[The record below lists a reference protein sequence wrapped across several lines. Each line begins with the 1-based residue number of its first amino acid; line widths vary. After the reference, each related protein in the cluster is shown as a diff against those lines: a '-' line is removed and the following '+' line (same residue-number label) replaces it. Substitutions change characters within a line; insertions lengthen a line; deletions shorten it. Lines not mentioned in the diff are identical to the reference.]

1 MIIICGAGSKL
12 AKHTIKNLSDKYEI
26 IAISRNEKHKG
37 KNITNIN
44 IQNYDDLPEIIEN
57 LSGKNYVWIN
67 YVAYIRNELFLNVS
81 NEDLKEDQKINFDIN
96 FNVSKILIPKMIN
109 DKFGRFIF
117 ISSSG
122 ALQGDVGIFSYSL
135 GKRSNLSLQD
145 QIVMEYSR
153 FGITAN
159 TLSLGFFDTK
169 LWNRL
174 DDKLKKN
181 LLNRVPNKRLSD
193 PACIAPT
200 IELLINQPS
209 LNNNILKLDDGFR

>member
-12 AKHTIKNLSDKYEI
+12 AKHTIKNLSNKYEI
-26 IAISRNEKHKG
+26 VAISRNEKHEG

-44 IQNYDDLPEIIEN
+44 LRDYSE
-57 LSGKNYVWIN
+57 LSNILKSLNGKNYVWIN
-67 YVAYIRNELFLNVS
+67 FVAHSSNNLLVNSDKLSLLKDQDLNFSTNFLS
-81 NEDLKEDQKINFDIN
+81 
-96 FNVSKILIPKMIN
+96 SKILIPKMIAN
-109 DKFGRFIF
+109 KYGRFIF
-117 ISSSG
+117 ISSSR

-159 TLSLGFFDTK
+159 TLSLGFFNTK
-169 LWNRL
+169 LWQKL
-174 DDKLKKN
+174 DEKLKKN